1 MTKEELG
8 KLKLNEL
15 KELAKTEDVKISGLK
30 KEDIIAMF
38 MEKYAEEQ
46 KKEKK
51 TAKKKTTRKTKT
63 EKAAEAEKEETAEEK
78 TDNIPEKAE
87 EVPEKA
93 KEQTE
98 SAEEAKQPEETDT
111 VENKEV
117 RIIGK
122 KSEPDLKVDG
132 ILTVMEDGYGFIRGE
147 NFETGDDNVFVSPT
161 FIKKFRLRTGDRIS
175 GKKRL
180 PKDNERYGALIY
192 IDKINLLDTDMIRSR
207 VSFEDLTPIFPN
219 ERVKLERQGESL
231 SMRVMDLITPIGK
244 GQRGLIVSPPKAGK
258 TTILKDIALSILR
271 SCPKAHLIILLIDER
286 PEEVTDIKEIV
297 RGDNVMIVYSTFDEQ
312 PTKHKFVSEMTIEHA
327 KRLVEAGEDVFIL
340 LDSITRLSRA
350 YNLTEASSGKTLSG
364 GLDPNALY
372 MPKRFFGA
380 ARNTRERGSLTILA
394 TALVETGSKMDD
406 VIYEEFKGTGNMELI
421 LSRKL
426 QERRL
431 FPAIDIAKSGTRR
444 EDLLL
449 TQEEQQAVNIIRRD
463 LMNYYRDD
471 SIDGLIEL
479 FVRTKD
485 NASLVQVINRNKG
498 F

>member
-1 MTKEELG
+1 MNKEELE
-8 KLKLNEL
+8 KLKLSEL
-15 KELAKTEDVKISGLK
+15 KELAKENDLKISGLK
-30 KEDIIAMF
+30 KEEIVALF
-38 MEKYAEEQ
+38 TEKYA
-46 KKEKK
+46 
-51 TAKKKTTRKTKT
+51 
-63 EKAAEAEKEETAEEK
+63 AEEK
-78 TDNIPEKAE
+78 EKQTVKE
-87 EVPEKA
+87 EY
-93 KEQTE
+93 KE
-98 SAEEAKQPEETDT
+98 DR
-111 VENKEV
+111 EV

-122 KSEPDLKVDG
+122 KEAPETRDASLPVEG
-132 ILTVMEDGYGFIRGE
+132 IVTVMEDGYGFIRGK

-161 FIKKFRLRTGDRIS
+161 FVKKFRLRTGDHII
-175 GKKRL
+175 GKKREA
-180 PKDNERYGALIY
+180 KDNERYGALIY
-192 IDKINLLDTDMIRSR
+192 IDKINYLDTEMIRSR
-207 VSFEDLTPIFPN
+207 VSFEDLTPVFPD
-219 ERVKLERQGESL
+219 ERIILERPGESL
-231 SMRVMDLITPIGK
+231 SMRVMDLIAPIGK

-271 SCPKAHLIILLIDER
+271 NDPKAHLIILLIDER
-286 PEEVTDIKEIV
+286 PEEVTDIREIV
-297 RGDNVMIVYSTFDEQ
+297 KGENVMIVYSTFDEQ
-312 PTKHKFVSEMTIEHA
+312 PSKHKYVSEMTIEHA
-327 KRLVEAGEDVFIL
+327 KRMVEAGEDVYIL

-380 ARNTRERGSLTILA
+380 ARKTRERGSLTILA
-394 TALVETGSKMDD
+394 TALVDTGSKMDD

-449 TQEEQQAVNIIRRD
+449 SKEEQIAVNIIRRD

-471 SIDGLIEL
+471 SIDGLIDL

-485 NASLVQVINRNKG
+485 NEALVKAIIRNQST
-498 F
+498 

>member
-15 KELAKTEDVKISGLK
+15 KELAKSEDVKISGLK

-51 TAKKKTTRKTKT
+51 PAKKKTTK
-63 EKAAEAEKEETAEEK
+63 KAKEEKEEETVSE
-78 TDNIPEKAE
+78 
-87 EVPEKA
+87 
-93 KEQTE
+93 
-98 SAEEAKQPEETDT
+98 PEEITEIESEREVIPQVEEDQSESDTT

-161 FIKKFRLRTGDRIS
+161 FIKKFRLRTGDRIT

-207 VSFEDLTPIFPN
+207 VAFEDLTPIFPN
-219 ERVKLERQGESL
+219 ERVILERPGESL

-297 RGDNVMIVYSTFDEQ
+297 KGDNVMIVYSTFDEQ

-394 TALVETGSKMDD
+394 TALVDTGSKMDD

-449 TQEEQQAVNIIRRD
+449 TAEEQSAVNIIRRD
-463 LMNYYRDD
+463 IMNYYRDD

>member
-15 KELAKTEDVKISGLK
+15 KELAKSEDVKISGLK

-46 KKEKK
+46 KKEEKPV
-51 TAKKKTTRKTKT
+51 KKKTTK
-63 EKAAEAEKEETAEEK
+63 KAKEEKEEETVSEAEE
-78 TDNIPEKAE
+78 TE
-87 EVPEKA
+87 EVLG
-93 KEQTE
+93 E
-98 SAEEAKQPEETDT
+98 SEVIPQVEEDQSESDTT

-161 FIKKFRLRTGDRIS
+161 FIKKFRLRTGDRIT

-207 VSFEDLTPIFPN
+207 VAFEDLTPIFPN
-219 ERVKLERQGESL
+219 ERVILERPGESL

-297 RGDNVMIVYSTFDEQ
+297 KGDNVMIVYSTFDEQ

-394 TALVETGSKMDD
+394 TALVDTGSKMDD

-449 TQEEQQAVNIIRRD
+449 TAEEQSAVNIIRRD
-463 LMNYYRDD
+463 IMNYYRDD

>member
-1 MTKEELG
+1 MMQEDLES
-8 KLKLNEL
+8 LKLTEL
-15 KELAKTEDVKISGLK
+15 KQLAKEKDIRVNGLK
-30 KEDIIAMF
+30 KEEIIALLS
-38 MEKYAEEQ
+38 E
-46 KKEKK
+46 
-51 TAKKKTTRKTKT
+51 
-63 EKAAEAEKEETAEEK
+63 EKEEEK
-78 TDNIPEKAE
+78 DSESESEK
-87 EVPEKA
+87 
-93 KEQTE
+93 
-98 SAEEAKQPEETDT
+98 
-111 VENKEV
+111 

-122 KSEPDLKVDG
+122 MKDPSLPVQG
-132 ILTVMEDGYGFIRGE
+132 VLTVMEDGYGFIRGE

-161 FIKKFRLRTGDRIS
+161 FVKKFRLRTGDHII
-175 GKKRL
+175 GKKRD
-180 PKDNERYGALIY
+180 PKEGERYGALIY
-192 IDKINLLDTDMIRSR
+192 IDKINCLDTDMIRSR
-207 VSFEDLTPIFPN
+207 VSFEDLTPVFPC

-271 SCPKAHLIILLIDER
+271 SCPESHLIILLIDER
-286 PEEVTDIKEIV
+286 PEEVTDMKEV
-297 RGDNVMIVYSTFDEQ
+297 VKGENVMIVYSTFDEQ
-312 PTKHKFVSEMTIEHA
+312 PGKHKFVSEMTIEHA

-380 ARNTRERGSLTILA
+380 ARKTRERGSLTILA
-394 TALVETGSKMDD
+394 TALVDTGSKMDD

-449 TQEEQQAVNIIRRD
+449 SKDEQQCVNIIRKD
-463 LMNYYRDD
+463 LLNYYRED
-471 SIDGLIEL
+471 SVDSLIEM
-479 FVRTKD
+479 FIRTRNND
-485 NASLVQVINRNKG
+485 ELVQLINKKG
-498 F
+498 L

>member
-1 MTKEELG
+1 MSKDDLR
-8 KLKLNEL
+8 KLKLSEL
-15 KELAKTEDVKISGLK
+15 KELAKQEDIKVTGLK
-30 KEDIIAMF
+30 KEDILAIF
-38 MEKYAEEQ
+38 MEKYQEEADP
-46 KKEKK
+46 EKK
-51 TAKKKTTRKTKT
+51 PKAKKTTKKTKEEKVEAEEVKEE
-63 EKAAEAEKEETAEEK
+63 EKAEHKEET
-78 TDNIPEKAE
+78 N
-87 EVPEKA
+87 EVV
-93 KEQTE
+93 QE
-98 SAEEAKQPEETDT
+98 SEI
-111 VENKEV
+111 
-117 RIIGK
+117 RIINK
-122 KSEPDLKVDG
+122 KTNTEEQISLSVKGV
-132 ILTVMEDGYGFIRGE
+132 LTVMEDGYGFIRGE
-147 NFETGDDNVFVSPT
+147 NFETGEDNVFVSPT
-161 FIKKFRLRTGDRIS
+161 FIKKFRLRTGDLIE
-175 GKKRL
+175 GKRRL

-192 IDKINLLDTDMIRSR
+192 IDKINYLDTDMIRTR

-219 ERVKLERQGESL
+219 ERIRLERPGESL
-231 SMRVMDLITPIGK
+231 SMRVMDLIAPIGK

-258 TTILKDIALSILR
+258 TTILKDIAISILR
-271 SCPKAHLIILLIDER
+271 NDPSAHLMIVLIDER

-297 RGDNVMIVYSTFDEQ
+297 KGENVMINYSTFDEQ
-312 PTKHKFVSEMTIEHA
+312 PSRHKYISEMSIEHA
-327 KRLVEAGEDVFIL
+327 KRLVEAGEDVYIL

-380 ARNTRERGSLTILA
+380 ARNTREKGSLTILA

-449 TQEEQQAVNIIRRD
+449 TADELTGVNIIRRD

-471 SIDGLIEL
+471 SIDSLIDM
-479 FVRTKD
+479 FVRTKTNED
-485 NASLVQVINRNKG
+485 LVRALIKSKTV
-498 F
+498 

>member
-1 MTKEELG
+1 MNKEELNA
-8 KLKLNEL
+8 LKLSEL
-15 KELAKTEDVKISGLK
+15 KELAKEKQIKVTGLK
-30 KEDIIAMF
+30 KDEII
-38 MEKYAEEQ
+38 ELLSKTEEP
-46 KKEKK
+46 KKE
-51 TAKKKTTRKTKT
+51 
-63 EKAAEAEKEETAEEK
+63 EVKEEIKEE
-78 TDNIPEKAE
+78 NSEI
-87 EVPEKA
+87 
-93 KEQTE
+93 
-98 SAEEAKQPEETDT
+98 
-111 VENKEV
+111 
-117 RIIGK
+117 RIIK
-122 KSEPDLKVDG
+122 KADTSTPVEG

-161 FIKKFRLRTGDRIS
+161 FIKKFRLRTGDHIL
-175 GKKRL
+175 GKKRD

-192 IDKINLLDTDMIRSR
+192 IDKINYLDTEMIRSR
-207 VSFEDLTPIFPN
+207 VTFEDLTPVFPD

-231 SMRVMDLITPIGK
+231 SMRVMDLIAPIGK

-258 TTILKDIALSILR
+258 TTILKDIALSIQR
-271 SCPKAHLIILLIDER
+271 SCPKAHLIVLLIDER

-297 RGDNVMIVYSTFDEQ
+297 KGDRVMIVYSTFDEQ

-380 ARNTRERGSLTILA
+380 ARKTKERGSLTILA
-394 TALVETGSKMDD
+394 TALVDTGSKMDD

-449 TQEEQQAVNIIRRD
+449 SKDEQQAVNIIRRD

-479 FVRTKD
+479 FVRTRNND
-485 NASLVQVINRNKG
+485 ELVQLIIKNKSI
-498 F
+498 